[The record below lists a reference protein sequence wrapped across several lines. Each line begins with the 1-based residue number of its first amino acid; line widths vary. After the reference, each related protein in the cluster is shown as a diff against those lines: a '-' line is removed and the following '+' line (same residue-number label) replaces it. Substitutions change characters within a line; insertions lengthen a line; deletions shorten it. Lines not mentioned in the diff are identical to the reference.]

1 MFYNF
6 TTPDSFSQDD
16 TIFVGLSSWNT
27 YSYGDADA
35 MYDQEGF
42 VAGSWYVT
50 QTSNPCA
57 SSNAWCAYFSLC
69 LAGAVDSY
77 CSSGTQY
84 FTTWE
89 WELQPSTP
97 YEEELSISSTPS
109 QTGFGYV
116 DLYSGYLWN
125 GAGQLL
131 DSWTEIYSGAY
142 EDFLTVEYQECFSS
156 ECYLGFTDYE
166 EIYGDLNPV
175 ENWPAFNIHTSIG
188 FVSFQH
194 DSTADIPFGGGFGWE
209 GTGWPTDDPG
219 SFSDKWYS
227 GLVHVNISNMPFAV
241 WVGNAFGSGLYS
253 VYITSTEGSHFSA
266 RASINPL
273 EDPSNS
279 GTSVEYQA
287 NYCSLPC
294 GDYSYYPSS
303 SSIQPDSDLYSP
315 NANMWINGTV
325 PAAGTYTISMYAWD
339 GNPVDST
346 YLSYWT
352 ITFEY

>member
-1 MFYNF
+1 M
-6 TTPDSFSQDD
+6 
-16 TIFVGLSSWNT
+16 
-27 YSYGDADA
+27 
-35 MYDQEGF
+35 
-42 VAGSWYVT
+42 
-50 QTSNPCA
+50 
-57 SSNAWCAYFSLC
+57 
-69 LAGAVDSY
+69 
-77 CSSGTQY
+77 
-84 FTTWE
+84 
-89 WELQPSTP
+89 
-97 YEEELSISSTPS
+97 
-109 QTGFGYV
+109 
-116 DLYSGYLWN
+116 
-125 GAGQLL
+125 
-131 DSWTEIYSGAY
+131 
-142 EDFLTVEYQECFSS
+142 
-156 ECYLGFTDYE
+156 
-166 EIYGDLNPV
+166 

-266 RASINPL
+266 RASIDPL
-273 EDPSNS
+273 EDPSDS
-279 GTSVEYQA
+279 GASVDYQA

-303 SSIQPDSDLYSP
+303 SSIRPDSDLYSP

-325 PAAGTYTISMYAWD
+325 PAAGSYTISMYAWD